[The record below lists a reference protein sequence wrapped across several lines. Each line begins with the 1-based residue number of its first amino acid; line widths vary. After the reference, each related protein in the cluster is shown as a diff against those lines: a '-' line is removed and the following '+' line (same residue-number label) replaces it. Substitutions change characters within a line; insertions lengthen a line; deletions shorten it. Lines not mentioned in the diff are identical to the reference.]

1 MKWVLKISQKL
12 GLTSYKYA
20 QASLIIIR
28 KQVTIVSLHFL
39 LGVIGKLFG
48 LVNPPNLRNWHYENP
63 VLFRSCH
70 TMQAAGMN
78 QKYVNDLSV
87 RN

>member
-12 GLTSYKYA
+12 DLTPYKYA

-28 KQVTIVSLHFL
+28 KQVTIVSFHFL
-39 LGVIGKLFG
+39 LGVLVIFG
-48 LVNPPNLRNWHYENP
+48 LVNPPNLINLHYENP

-78 QKYVNDLSV
+78 QKYVNALSV

>member
-12 GLTSYKYA
+12 DLTPYKYA

-28 KQVTIVSLHFL
+28 KQVTIVSFHFL

-48 LVNPPNLRNWHYENP
+48 LVNPPNLINLHYENP
-63 VLFRSCH
+63 VLFWSCH